1 MGWVYLIKNC
11 TCNVIAIIARLNL
24 TISRDK
30 SYIEVIDVDIEN
42 VIGIKRKKVK
52 LMEGLLTEGFHSELK
67 VLRRM
72 HYLS

>member
-52 LMEGLLTEGFHSELK
+52 FMEGL
-67 VLRRM
+67 
-72 HYLS
+72 